1 MNKKNFI
8 KNQFVFNIFFL
19 ILLSICILF
28 IFFNIN
34 KGLDFTDESYSLLRS
49 LYPELEIGKITY
61 FGYLNKFLLDF
72 FNQNLSLL
80 KIFTICL
87 LSVSFIN
94 LSFTFNKLIKIFF
107 NYQYNYIFLLVIS
120 FAGIVNFYS
129 NWRLFPNYDFYN
141 LIGVINFLSGLIL
154 FFLKKK
160 FKYNLNIIYALSLI
174 SIGLLI
180 SLISK
185 PSTFIIL
192 SILAL
197 LTPFFIKDERI
208 SVFINCLATI
218 LISFLFFLIFLKM
231 INISYQEYITDLIF
245 GSDIKKLQD
254 PRYDI
259 KFLLLGS
266 IKQLLFFFYTKSY
279 VFIAVLAILYI
290 EKKFIQSKGYLSII
304 FSSLLLLV
312 FKSPLFAITCLGLHI
327 IIAEYNF
334 LKKNFFKVIYLPFV
348 FFICY
353 FGFSIGTNTNFV
365 VHLKKLDIL
374 AFLLFFYLLN
384 LFKFNY
390 RFKEVILNT
399 VLIGTICILVTLQFN
414 QGIKKP
420 YRLHDSVLKQ
430 TKKIN
435 IKPFNSN
442 IFIDKSSHS
451 FLTNI
456 QDIFFNN
463 NWKSKDSLIEL
474 SGRYPVFNVI
484 LEARYV
490 SKPWY
495 LGGYDGSTNFVKSFL
510 KETDTNLIK
519 NSWIITSD
527 YKFGISEQVLE
538 ELNLNLNKDYIYVD
552 KFYDKINDRLFKVY
566 KPNN

>member
-1 MNKKNFI
+1 M
-8 KNQFVFNIFFL
+8 
-19 ILLSICILF
+19 
-28 IFFNIN
+28 
-34 KGLDFTDESYSLLRS
+34 
-49 LYPELEIGKITY
+49 
-61 FGYLNKFLLDF
+61 
-72 FNQNLSLL
+72 
-80 KIFTICL
+80 
-87 LSVSFIN
+87 
-94 LSFTFNKLIKIFF
+94 
-107 NYQYNYIFLLVIS
+107 
-120 FAGIVNFYS
+120 
-129 NWRLFPNYDFYN
+129 
-141 LIGVINFLSGLIL
+141 
-154 FFLKKK
+154 
-160 FKYNLNIIYALSLI
+160 
-174 SIGLLI
+174 
-180 SLISK
+180 
-185 PSTFIIL
+185 
-192 SILAL
+192 
-197 LTPFFIKDERI
+197 
-208 SVFINCLATI
+208 
-218 LISFLFFLIFLKM
+218 
-231 INISYQEYITDLIF
+231 
-245 GSDIKKLQD
+245 
-254 PRYDI
+254 
-259 KFLLLGS
+259 
-266 IKQLLFFFYTKSY
+266 
-279 VFIAVLAILYI
+279 
-290 EKKFIQSKGYLSII
+290 
-304 FSSLLLLV
+304 
-312 FKSPLFAITCLGLHI
+312 
-327 IIAEYNF
+327 
-334 LKKNFFKVIYLPFV
+334 
-348 FFICY
+348 
-353 FGFSIGTNTNFV
+353 
-365 VHLKKLDIL
+365 
-374 AFLLFFYLLN
+374 
-384 LFKFNY
+384 
-390 RFKEVILNT
+390 NT

-552 KFYDKINDRLFKVY
+552 KFYDKINDRLFRVY